1 VSLRSA
7 GAAVVVAMALAS
19 SAAAQPA
26 GEVTN
31 AALAPSPAIEIIVV
45 QSPAVGNQ
53 PRFDRLRFDRLRALL
68 ERRLAALGAT
78 SWSRA
83 ERVDAGDV
91 LAASP
96 AHALRCWIDLRE
108 HGRARLTFA
117 ARSGERFLLRDLELS
132 GDFELSGDLDEMD
145 RAALAEVIEL
155 SIGALLED
163 ARVGLSRSETETLL
177 ARRAAPEPVAA
188 AGPVPRPPPGAQS
201 PLVDAPAPVRE
212 APQIGALR
220 FEGGV
225 FYAAQAVSSGAPID
239 NGPGLSLA
247 LSREVAPAF
256 HRPRLFSA
264 GWISVQYRLPET
276 VRGAQAAVGLD
287 AVVARLGLE
296 LGLWRWRLRLGAG
309 WDFVHVSPETTNASL
324 ALAPAHWT
332 TSVAVQ
338 AAVRAQ
344 VARVAPAHL
353 WVSLLAELQ
362 PTAVDYDVAVGGTLV
377 TVFSPWRVRPGIG
390 LEATFP

>member
-7 GAAVVVAMALAS
+7 GAAAVVAVALAS

-26 GEVTN
+26 AAVTAG
-31 AALAPSPAIEIIVV
+31 AAAPVPAIEIIVV
-45 QSPAVGNQ
+45 GSPVVVDQ
-53 PRFDRLRFDRLRALL
+53 LRFDRLRALL

-83 ERVDAGDV
+83 DRVDAGDV

-96 AHALRCWIDLRE
+96 GHGLRCWIDLRE

-132 GDFELSGDLDEMD
+132 GDFELSGDLDQLD
-145 RAALAEVIEL
+145 RATLAEVIEL

-163 ARVGLSRSETETLL
+163 ARAGLSRSETKALL
-177 ARRAAPEPVAA
+177 ARRAAPEPTPAA
-188 AGPVPRPPPGAQS
+188 AAAPLPRPSIGAQS
-201 PLVDAPAPVRE
+201 PLVDAPAPVR
-212 APQIGALR
+212 QGLR
-220 FEGGV
+220 FEWGL
-225 FYAAQAVSSGAPID
+225 FYAAQAVAAGLPVD

-247 LSREVAPAF
+247 LSVEVGPSF

-264 GWISVQYRLPET
+264 GWINVQYRLPET
-276 VRGAQAAVGLD
+276 VRGAQAGVGLD
-287 AVVARLGLE
+287 AVAARLGLE

-309 WDFVHVSPETTNASL
+309 WDFVHVSPETTNARL

-332 TSVAVQ
+332 TTVALQ
-338 AAVRAQ
+338 GAVRAK
-344 VARVAPAHL
+344 VARVASAHL
-353 WVSLLAELQ
+353 WVSLLADLV
-362 PTAVDYDVAVGGTLV
+362 PTAVDYDVADGGNLV
-377 TVFSPWRVRPGIG
+377 TVFSPWRVRPGIAF
-390 LEATFP
+390 EVMFP

>member
-1 VSLRSA
+1 
-7 GAAVVVAMALAS
+7 MTLAS
-19 SAAAQPA
+19 PAAAQPA
-26 GEVTN
+26 AEVPN
-31 AALAPSPAIEIIVV
+31 AASSVPAPIEIIVV
-45 QSPAVGNQ
+45 ASP
-53 PRFDRLRFDRLRALL
+53 PRFDQLRFDRLRALL
-68 ERRLAALGAT
+68 ERRLAALGPT

-108 HGRARLTFA
+108 HGRARLSFA

-132 GDFELSGDLDEMD
+132 GDLEPSGDLREID

-163 ARVGLSRSETETLL
+163 ERAGLSRSETQALL
-177 ARRAAPEPVAA
+177 ARRAAPAGAAA
-188 AGPVPRPPPGAQS
+188 AGPVPRAPGAPS
-201 PLVDAPAPVRE
+201 PSVDAPAPLRE
-212 APQIGALR
+212 APQVEALR
-220 FEGGV
+220 FEWGV
-225 FYAAQAVSSGAPID
+225 FYAAQAVAGGLPID

-247 LSREVAPAF
+247 LSAEVGRAF

-276 VRGAQAAVGLD
+276 VSGTEAGVGLE
-287 AVVARLGLE
+287 AVATRLGLE
-296 LGLWRWRLRLGAG
+296 LGLPRWRLRLGAG
-309 WDFVHVSPETTNASL
+309 WDFVHVSPETTNPSL

-332 TSVAVQ
+332 TAAAVQ
-338 AAVRAQ
+338 GAVRAQ
-344 VARVAPAHL
+344 VARVGAAHL
-353 WVSLLAELQ
+353 WVSLLADLL
-362 PTAVDYDVAVGGTLV
+362 PTAVDYDVAVGGGLV
-377 TVFSPWRVRPGIG
+377 TVFSPWRVRPGAA